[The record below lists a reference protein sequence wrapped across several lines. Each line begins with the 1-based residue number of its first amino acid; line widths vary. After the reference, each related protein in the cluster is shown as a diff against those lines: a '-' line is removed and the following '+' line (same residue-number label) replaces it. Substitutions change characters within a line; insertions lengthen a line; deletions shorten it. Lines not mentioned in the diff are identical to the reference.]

1 MRVIK
6 YMLFI
11 LVAPIAFIITI
22 PIELPLWKQYKKE
35 DYNVPGY
42 FKFWWYRVIIM
53 KEVSY
58 KKIKCLS

>member
-1 MRVIK
+1 
-6 YMLFI
+6 MLFI